1 MTMGHGAHVEPGPPP
16 DDRSVGEI
24 VGDIAKELGTLVRQE
39 IELAKTEAKNE
50 ARKAGKGAGLLG
62 GSGIAGHL
70 FLIFLTVTVML
81 ALDKA
86 MDIVWAALIVTVI
99 WAVVAGVLAAMGRS
113 RLKEVNPK
121 LETTT
126 ETLKED
132 AQWVS
137 SRKNNG

>member
-1 MTMGHGAHVEPGPPP
+1 MTVGHGAHVEPGPPP

-24 VGDIAKELGTLVRQE
+24 VGDIAKQLGTLVRQE

-62 GSGIAGHL
+62 GSGVAGHL
-70 FLIFLTVTVML
+70 FLIFLTVTVMF
-81 ALDKA
+81 ALDKV
-86 MDIVWAALIVTVI
+86 MDIVWAALIVTVV
-99 WAVVAGVLAAMGRS
+99 WAVVAAVLAVMGRS
-113 RLKEVNPK
+113 RLKEVNPT

-137 SRKNNG
+137 SRKSNG

>member
-1 MTMGHGAHVEPGPPP
+1 MTMGGGAHVGPGSG
-16 DDRSVGEI
+16 DDRSAGEI

-50 ARKAGKGAGLLG
+50 AVKAGKGAGLLG

-70 FLIFLTVTVML
+70 FLIFLTLTAMF
-81 ALDKA
+81 ALDKV
-86 MDIVWAALIVTVI
+86 MDIVWAALIVTVV
-99 WAVVAGVLAAMGRS
+99 WAIVAAVLAQMGRS
-113 RLKEVNPK
+113 RLRQVNPK

-132 AQWVS
+132 AQWAS
-137 SRKNNG
+137 TRKNNG